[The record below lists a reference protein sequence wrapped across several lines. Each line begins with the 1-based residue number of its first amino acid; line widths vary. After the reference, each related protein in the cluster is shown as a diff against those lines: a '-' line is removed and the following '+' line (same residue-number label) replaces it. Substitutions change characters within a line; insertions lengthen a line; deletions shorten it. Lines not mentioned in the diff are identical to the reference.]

1 MAYISPEKKTEILE
15 AVSLIDI
22 LQDYHDV
29 SKKKGS
35 QIVMDCPKCS
45 KKNGL
50 EYSKY
55 KNIAKC
61 FSCDIGVQTAAN
73 YLQKFHNKSFP
84 ETLELLAKKAMI
96 ELVDKT
102 VTKRDRRNKTSYC
115 DKMLKDSGLSI
126 SDITDPNI
134 VVDGNTKKETR
145 LYTSGT
151 VDQAFEIVRGDDVI
165 IHYYD
170 LDGHP
175 MYYYKLNKSGN
186 TVGAKK
192 PFYRVRYQSPELH
205 RDKNDK
211 AVKYRSPYGSGSK
224 IYINKYIR
232 AKYKAGSRI
241 ETLYIQEGEKKADK
255 ASKHGMPSVGI
266 MGIHNIA
273 YNKRLPAEFE
283 LIIRKCQVENV
294 VFVVDADWNDLSTKI
309 DSKHSADNRP
319 KSFFTAIKN
328 FRNHFNSFANQDI
341 YLKVFW
347 AHVKE
352 NPEKDKGVDDLLANS
367 LRGKEDTLAQLCK
380 EAILSPEGDATWL
393 QFENITST
401 SDYKLLEHWGLQ
413 NIDAFVNKY
422 KDTLVNYPE
431 FKFGSTKWKI
441 DAKEP
446 KGYVLAQPL
455 LDHERFWTKQDKK
468 NADGDIVKTTYT
480 FNNKRCYNFLQ
491 ARGYNLL
498 EQPDNTYIWI
508 KTDGNIVKQVEP
520 HQIRNFIIDFTKKAI
535 ANEDVENMLYRGSS
549 RYFGPDSLSHLEYT
563 KLELLESKKGLE
575 YMFFNETFWKIT
587 AEGIEQ
593 HDLKNVSGQVWEERL
608 KDFTPKKTNLLLSE
622 IHQINEDDIKESP
635 SLAEYLG
642 EWTIEFS
649 DEGKQ
654 CNFLQF
660 LYNTSNFYGK
670 KEDNKT
676 VFKELSIEQS
686 FETSK
691 HLLSKIT
698 AIGYLLHNYRD
709 SSVLKAVV
717 AMDGTMTEVGSSNG
731 RSGKSLI
738 GEALRNALPLV
749 FVNGKNR
756 NFMEDKYKWEE
767 VNERTQVVFI
777 DDVLTNFNLEGLFT
791 EITGDFQIEGKGD
804 KKYTLPRHLAPK
816 LYITTNHALRGEGG
830 SFRDRQFML
839 GFSNWYN
846 EHHQPKDDFKVL
858 FFDEW
863 DTHQYNLYYNFLAM
877 CSHLYFKYG
886 LIEAP
891 KEKLN
896 KRKLRQDIGE
906 VFIDWADEY
915 FTNTENLNKEIPKS
929 VMFNEETPENGK
941 GFIRKFPTQIKYVN
955 IRKFKQKIKKYC
967 ELNEHIEYNSISNGD
982 DIKRNGVEYI
992 SLTVSEEMYA
1002 KLNETKKPF

>member
-1 MAYISPEKKTEILE
+1 MTYISPTKKQEILD
-15 AVSLIDI
+15 AVSLHQI
-22 LQDYHDV
+22 LESYHSL
-29 SKKKGS
+29 SKKKGA
-35 QIVMDCPKCS
+35 QIVIDCPKCG
-45 KKNGL
+45 KKDKL
-50 EYSKY
+50 EYNRAKEVV
-55 KNIAKC
+55 KC
-61 FSCDIGVQTAAN
+61 FSCDIGVKTAAN
-73 YLQKFHNKSFP
+73 YLQKFQNKTFP
-84 ETLELLAKKAMI
+84 EALQELAKLGLIDLTEK
-96 ELVDKT
+96 KQT
-102 VTKRDRRNKTSYC
+102 NTSRRAKKSYC
-115 DKMLKDSGLSI
+115 DKMLQDSGLTI
-126 SDITDPNI
+126 DDITDKNI

-145 LYTSGT
+145 LYQPGT
-151 VDQAFEIVRGDDVI
+151 VDQAFEIIRGDDVI

-175 MYYYKLNKSGN
+175 MYYYKLNKQGN

-205 RDKNDK
+205 RDKHDK
-211 AVKYRSPYGSGSK
+211 PVKYRSPYGSGSK
-224 IYINKYIR
+224 IYINKFIR
-232 AKYKAGSRI
+232 EKYRAGSKI
-241 ETLYIQEGEKKADK
+241 HTLYIQEGEKKADK

-294 VFVVDADWNDLSTKI
+294 VFVVDADWRDLSTKI

-341 YLKVFW
+341 YLKIFW
-347 AHVKE
+347 AYVKD

-367 LRGKEDTLAQLCK
+367 LRGKEDTLSDLCK
-380 EAILSPEGDATWL
+380 DAMNTPEGDATWL
-393 QFENITST
+393 QFENITTT

-422 KDTLVNYPE
+422 KDTLENYPE

-441 DAKEP
+441 DPKAE
-446 KGYVLAQPL
+446 KGYALAQPL
-455 LDHERFWTKQDKK
+455 LDHERYWTKNDKK
-468 NADGDIVKTTYT
+468 NNDGEVVKSTYT

-508 KTDGNIVKQVEP
+508 QTDGNIVKEVKP
-520 HQIRNFIIDFTKKAI
+520 HNIRNFIIDFTKKAI
-535 ANEDVENMLYRGSS
+535 ANEEVENMLYRGSS

-575 YMFFNETFWKIT
+575 YMFFNDSFWKIT
-587 AEGIEQ
+587 ADGIEEGE
-593 HDLKNVSGQVWEERL
+593 LKNVSGQVWQERL
-608 KDFTPKKTNLLLSE
+608 KDFSPKKTDLLLSE
-622 IHQINEDDIKESP
+622 IHQINEADIKANPELS
-635 SLAEYLG
+635 EFLG
-642 EWTIEFS
+642 QWTLDFS
-649 DEGKQ
+649 EEGKQ
-654 CNFLQF
+654 CGFLQF
-660 LYNTSNFYGK
+660 LFNTSNFYAKKEGK
-670 KEDNKT
+670 KS
-676 VFKELSIEQS
+676 VFKELSIGQT
-686 FETSK
+686 FETTK

-738 GEALRNALPLV
+738 GEALRHALPLV
-749 FVNGKNR
+749 FVNGKNK

-767 VNERTQVVFI
+767 VNERTQIVFI

-830 SFRDRQFML
+830 SFRDRQFLL

-846 EHHQPKDDFKVL
+846 EGHQPKDDFKSL

-863 DTHQYNLYYNFLAM
+863 DTKQWNLYFNFLAM
-877 CSHLYFKYG
+877 CSHLYFKHG
-886 LIEAP
+886 LITAP
-891 KEKLN
+891 TEKLE
-896 KRKLRQDIGE
+896 KRKLRQDVGE

-915 FTNTENLNKEIPKS
+915 FTNTNNLNTEVPKMR
-929 VMFNEETPENGK
+929 MFNESSIENGD
-941 GFIRKFPTQIKYVN
+941 GFLKKFPTQSKYVN

-967 ELNEHIEYNSISNGD
+967 ELNEHFEYNAIANGE
-982 DIKRNGVEYI
+982 DIKRNGTEYI
-992 SLTVSEEMYA
+992 SLTVPDALYN
-1002 KLNETKKPF
+1002 KLANDESPY